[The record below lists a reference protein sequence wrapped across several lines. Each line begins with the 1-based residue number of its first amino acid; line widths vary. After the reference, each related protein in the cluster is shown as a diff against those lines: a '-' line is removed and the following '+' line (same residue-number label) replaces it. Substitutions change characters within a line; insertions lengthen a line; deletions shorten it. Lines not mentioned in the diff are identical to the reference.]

1 MAMGKAANESAR
13 YPMPLLC
20 FSFERGELEAAVAA
34 VEDPDL
40 RNIARAEAFYF
51 TARPEE
57 AFDAAGPYLQS
68 DDPALR
74 LSACFICAY
83 ASLSLDRPIAAKK
96 CLMELR
102 SLKAKMLSVPPETR
116 AAYVLLATASAV
128 LLHLD
133 PSFTEADLAASMRHL
148 PEGLALFASYVQA
161 HRAYFH
167 GEHGRCVGIAENALA
182 MARHSYPISE
192 QFLHLVAAM
201 GWISLKDVGR
211 ARDHFEQAW
220 AIAAADDLIE
230 EIGEHHGLLQGVM
243 EMCLREAHPAD
254 FARVVKVTYRFSYGW
269 RRIHN
274 PESGEDV
281 ADDLTTTEFTMA
293 MLACRDWS
301 NDEIAQHMGVS
312 RGTVKNRLSSVYA
325 KLGIGSRAELA
336 RYMLR

>member
-1 MAMGKAANESAR
+1 MGVGEVGAEPAR

-20 FSFERGELEAAVAA
+20 SSFGRGELEAAVAA

-40 RNIARAEAFYF
+40 RGIAQAEAFYF

-68 DDPALR
+68 DNPALR
-74 LSACFICAY
+74 LSACFICAF
-83 ASLSLDRPIAAKK
+83 ASLSLDRPVAAKK
-96 CLMELR
+96 FLEELR
-102 SLKAKMLSVPPETR
+102 SLKAKMLSGAPETR

-182 MARHSYPISE
+182 MARRPYPIPE

-243 EMCLREAHPAD
+243 ETCLREAYPAD

-274 PESGEDV
+274 PEAGEDV
-281 ADDLTTTEFTMA
+281 ADDLTTTEFAMA

-301 NDEIAQHMGVS
+301 NDEIARHMGVS

-336 RYMLR
+336 RFMLR

>member
-1 MAMGKAANESAR
+1 MVMGKAANESAR

-20 FSFERGELEAAVAA
+20 SSFECGELETAVAA

-51 TARPEE
+51 SARPEE

-102 SLKAKMLSVPPETR
+102 SLKVEMLSGAPQTR

-133 PSFTEADLAASMRHL
+133 PSFTEADLVAAMRNL

-167 GEHGRCVGIAENALA
+167 GEHGRSIGIAENALA
-182 MARHSYPISE
+182 MARRSYPISE

-230 EIGEHHGLLQGVM
+230 EIGEHHGLLQGVLIAASTLAA
-243 EMCLREAHPAD
+243 LRSGIFSSAISLTCALVILATLSRLGRPEACSRPQA
-254 FARVVKVTYRFSYGW
+254 FLIRTAAGGVLVMKVNERS
-269 RRIHN
+269 
-274 PESGEDV
+274 
-281 ADDLTTTEFTMA
+281 
-293 MLACRDWS
+293 
-301 NDEIAQHMGVS
+301 
-312 RGTVKNRLSSVYA
+312 
-325 KLGIGSRAELA
+325 
-336 RYMLR
+336 

>member
-1 MAMGKAANESAR
+1 MGVGEVGAEPAR

-20 FSFERGELEAAVAA
+20 SSFGRGELEAAVAA

-40 RNIARAEAFYF
+40 RGIAQAEALYF

-83 ASLSLDRPIAAKK
+83 ASLSLDRPVAAKK
-96 CLMELR
+96 FLAELR
-102 SLKAKMLSVPPETR
+102 SLKAKMLSGAPETR

-133 PSFTEADLAASMRHL
+133 PSFTEADLAAAMRYL

-182 MARHSYPISE
+182 MARGPYPIPE

-243 EMCLREAHPAD
+243 ETCLREAYPAE

-281 ADDLTTTEFTMA
+281 ADDLTTTEFAMA
-293 MLACRDWS
+293 MLACRNWS
-301 NDEIAQHMGVS
+301 NDEIARHMGVS

-325 KLGIGSRAELA
+325 KLGICSRAELS

>member
-1 MAMGKAANESAR
+1 MGVGEVGAEPAR

-20 FSFERGELEAAVAA
+20 SSFGRGELEAAVAA
-34 VEDPDL
+34 VEGPDL
-40 RNIARAEAFYF
+40 RGIARAEAFYF

-83 ASLSLDRPIAAKK
+83 ASLSLDRPVAAKK
-96 CLMELR
+96 FLAELR
-102 SLKAKMLSVPPETR
+102 SLKAKMLSGAPEMR

-182 MARHSYPISE
+182 MARRPYPIPE

-243 EMCLREAHPAD
+243 ETCLREAYPAD

-274 PESGEDV
+274 PEAGEEV
-281 ADDLTTTEFTMA
+281 ADDLTTTEFAMA

-301 NDEIAQHMGVS
+301 NDEIARHMGVS

-325 KLGIGSRAELA
+325 KLGICSRAELA

>member
-1 MAMGKAANESAR
+1 MGVGEVWAEPAC

-20 FSFERGELEAAVAA
+20 SSFGRGELEAAVAA
-34 VEDPDL
+34 VEGPDL
-40 RNIARAEAFYF
+40 RGIAQAEAFYF
-51 TARPEE
+51 TARPEQ

-74 LSACFICAY
+74 LSACFICAF
-83 ASLSLDRPIAAKK
+83 ASLSLDRPVAAKK
-96 CLMELR
+96 FLAELR
-102 SLKAKMLSVPPETR
+102 SLKAKMLSGAPETR

-182 MARHSYPISE
+182 MARRPYPIPE

-220 AIAAADDLIE
+220 AIAAADDLVE

-243 EMCLREAHPAD
+243 ETCLREAYPAD

-274 PESGEDV
+274 PEAGEDV
-281 ADDLTTTEFTMA
+281 ADDLTTTEFAMA

-301 NDEIAQHMGVS
+301 NDEIARHMGVS

-336 RYMLR
+336 RFMLR

>member
-1 MAMGKAANESAR
+1 MGVGEVEAEPAR

-20 FSFERGELEAAVAA
+20 SSFGRGELEAAVAA
-34 VEDPDL
+34 VEGPDL
-40 RNIARAEAFYF
+40 RGIARAEAFYF

-83 ASLSLDRPIAAKK
+83 ASLSLDRPVAAKK
-96 CLMELR
+96 FLAELR
-102 SLKAKMLSVPPETR
+102 SLKAKMLSGAPEMR

-182 MARHSYPISE
+182 MARRPYPIPE

-243 EMCLREAHPAD
+243 ETCLREAYPAD

-274 PESGEDV
+274 PEAGEEV
-281 ADDLTTTEFTMA
+281 ADDLTTTEFAMA

-301 NDEIAQHMGVS
+301 NDEIARHMGVS

-325 KLGIGSRAELA
+325 KLGICSRAELA

>member
-1 MAMGKAANESAR
+1 MGVGEVGAEPAR

-20 FSFERGELEAAVAA
+20 SSFGRGELEAAVAA
-34 VEDPDL
+34 VEGPDL
-40 RNIARAEAFYF
+40 RGIARAEAFYF

-83 ASLSLDRPIAAKK
+83 ASLSLDRPVAAKK
-96 CLMELR
+96 FLAELR
-102 SLKAKMLSVPPETR
+102 SLKAKMLSGAPETR

-182 MARHSYPISE
+182 MARRPYPISE

-211 ARDHFEQAW
+211 ARDHFKQAW
-220 AIAAADDLIE
+220 AIAAGDDLIE

-243 EMCLREAHPAD
+243 ETCLRETYPAD

-274 PESGEDV
+274 PEAGEDV
-281 ADDLTTTEFTMA
+281 ADDLTTTEFAMA
-293 MLACRDWS
+293 MLACRNWS
-301 NDEIAQHMGVS
+301 NDEIARHMGVS

-325 KLGIGSRAELA
+325 KLGIGSRAELS

>member
-1 MAMGKAANESAR
+1 MGVGEVGAEPAR
-13 YPMPLLC
+13 CPMPLLC
-20 FSFERGELEAAVAA
+20 SSFGRGELEAAVAA
-34 VEDPDL
+34 VEGPDL
-40 RNIARAEAFYF
+40 RGIARAEAFYF

-83 ASLSLDRPIAAKK
+83 ASLSLDRPVAAKK
-96 CLMELR
+96 FLAELR
-102 SLKAKMLSVPPETR
+102 SLKAKMLSGAPETR

-182 MARHSYPISE
+182 MARRPYPISE

-243 EMCLREAHPAD
+243 ETCLREAYPAD

-274 PESGEDV
+274 PEAGEDV
-281 ADDLTTTEFTMA
+281 ADDLTTTEFAMA

-301 NDEIAQHMGVS
+301 NDEIARHMGVS

-325 KLGIGSRAELA
+325 KLGIGSRAELS

>member
-1 MAMGKAANESAR
+1 MAMGKAANDSAR

-20 FSFERGELEAAVAA
+20 SSFGRGELEAAVAA

-40 RNIARAEAFYF
+40 RGFAQAEAFYF
-51 TARPEE
+51 TARPEQ

-74 LSACFICAY
+74 LSACFICAF
-83 ASLSLDRPIAAKK
+83 ASLSLDRPVAAKK
-96 CLMELR
+96 FLAELR
-102 SLKAKMLSVPPETR
+102 SLKAKMLSGAPETR

-182 MARHSYPISE
+182 MARRPYPIPE

-211 ARDHFEQAW
+211 ARNHFEQAW

-243 EMCLREAHPAD
+243 EMCLREAYPAD
-254 FARVVKVTYRFSYGW
+254 FACVVKVTYRFSYGW

-274 PESGEDV
+274 PEAGEDV
-281 ADDLTTTEFTMA
+281 ADDLTTTEFAMA

-301 NDEIAQHMGVS
+301 NDEIARHMGVS

-336 RYMLR
+336 RFMLR